1 MYILEVFH
9 VHMITYMYVHTRG
22 ISCTH
27 DYIYVCTYWRYFII
41 DKTSIAS
48 ETMTRKIPNKRR
60 M

>member
-1 MYILEVFH
+1 
-9 VHMITYMYVHTRG
+9 MITYMYVHTGG

-27 DYIYVCTYWRYFII
+27 DYIYVCIYWWYIII

-48 ETMTRKIPNKRR
+48 EPMTRKIPNKRR